1 MRKGL
6 TFLPALAMAAWMVLP
21 APATA
26 APHANTVVATVNG
39 EDITLGHMILAR
51 ETLPAQYQQLP
62 ADVLYKAILDQL
74 IQQTALKQELNGEVP
89 RAIQLTLDNETRS
102 LLASQVIETVMRNAA
117 TEDALREA
125 YDTTYSTGDGGDE
138 FHAAHILVETQ
149 EEAAEIVTEL
159 EQGADFSKLAKA
171 RSTGPSGP
179 SGGDL
184 GWFGLGRMVPEF
196 ETAVLD
202 MRAGEFSQPV
212 QTQFGW
218 HVILLNERRK
228 VAAPKFEEV
237 RGQLEQQ
244 VQQNAIEEHVNKLT
258 AHADIIRPVV
268 EDLDPAILQDL
279 SLVQE

>member
-6 TFLPALAMAAWMVLP
+6 TFLPALALAAWMALP
-21 APATA
+21 APVTA

-51 ETLPAQYQQLP
+51 ESLPAQYKQLP

-74 IQQTALKQELNGEVP
+74 IQQTALKQELHGEVP
-89 RAIQLTLDNETRS
+89 HDIQLRLDNETRS
-102 LLASQVIETVMRNAA
+102 LLANQVIETVMTNAVN
-117 TEDALREA
+117 EDSIRKA
-125 YDTTYSTGDGGDE
+125 YDAAYSTGDGGDE
-138 FHAAHILVETQ
+138 FHAAHILVETV
-149 EEAAEIVTEL
+149 EEAEEVIADL
-159 EQGADFSKLAKA
+159 KKGADFGNLAKS

-196 ETAVLD
+196 ETAVLA
-202 MRAGEFSQPV
+202 MEAGEFSAPV

-218 HVILLNERRK
+218 HVILLHERRK
-228 VAAPKFEEV
+228 TAAPDIEEV

-244 VQQNAIEEHVNKLT
+244 VQQAAIEAHVDQLT
-258 AHADIIRPVV
+258 GRAEITRPTI
-268 EDLDPAILQDL
+268 EGFDPAILQDL
-279 SLVQE
+279 SLVRK